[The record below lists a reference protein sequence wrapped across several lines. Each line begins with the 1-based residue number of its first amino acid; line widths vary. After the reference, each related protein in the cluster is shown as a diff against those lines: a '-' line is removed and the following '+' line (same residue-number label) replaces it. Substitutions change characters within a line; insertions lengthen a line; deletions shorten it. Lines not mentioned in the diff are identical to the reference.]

1 MSQRSTILQA
11 LRDAGDRGICVSD
24 LAAVDW
30 TCVLTS
36 RNRIHELRQE
46 YVIRGERCRKHAHR
60 GQVERY
66 YLVVA
71 PVQQTLVMA

>member
-1 MSQRSTILQA
+1 MSQREAVLQA
-11 LRDAGDRGICVSD
+11 LRSAPDGLCVSD
-24 LAAVDW
+24 MNAIDW
-30 TCVLTS
+30 TAVLTM
-36 RNRIHELRQE
+36 RNRIHELRQQ